1 MQEAFMNLRS
11 YLDEMGVNYAWLH
24 HDPAYT
30 AQTLAMTEHISG
42 KRVIKPV
49 VIKADGQFVLCAL
62 PASCFVDIDQLRDEL
77 HAREA
82 SLASE
87 PELARLFA
95 GCELGAEP
103 PIGNLFGLR
112 TIMDNSLTRQDEV
125 TFQAGTHRDGVT
137 MSMADYMRL
146 ASPEVA
152 RIGRPRA

>member
-1 MQEAFMNLRS
+1 MNLRS

-30 AQTLAMTEHISG
+30 AQTLAMAEHVSG

-49 VIKADGQFVLCAL
+49 LVKADGQFVLCAL

-87 PELARLFA
+87 SDLAKLFA
-95 GCELGAEP
+95 DCELGAEP
-103 PIGNLFGLR
+103 PIGNLFGLP
-112 TIMDNSLTRQDEV
+112 TIMDESLAGQDRV

-137 MSMADYMRL
+137 MSVADYVLIAEPR
-146 ASPEVA
+146 VA
-152 RIGRPRA
+152 AIGKARA